1 MKGVKAMFFFHFQFH
16 FGYKEVILF
25 DKWSI
30 DSIGGLIA
38 SMLVIAAAAACYE
51 GLKYYRE
58 YLFWKTY
65 NSLQYRSVSLPDKA
79 AVVNNSNEDTTRV
92 KYVYLQKENSIFFIS
107 LLIEHDKKHIHIPF
121 THTYTYKL
129 WR

>member
-1 MKGVKAMFFFHFQFH
+1 MVFHFQFH

-25 DKWSI
+25 DQWSI

-58 YLFWKTY
+58 FLFWKTY

-92 KYVYLQKENSIFFIS
+92 KYVFSTKNAFFSFHCS
-107 LLIEHDKKHIHIPF
+107 LNMTKKHIHIPF
-121 THTYTYKL
+121 THTNTHKL